1 MAQRQAVLADL
12 LEISFMKK
20 FYFVFAI
27 LLSLLLTSCSDKVMG
42 YSVVLWTVPE
52 HQIKSGD
59 IVPVYIKSNISH
71 VYVIGTESGEKVE
84 LALWQLTDPVKKSK
98 VKNVAARYAD
108 HASTYASVKL
118 DGLPCRAEPVNT
130 AKQVYRLRKGE
141 IIKILYKGE
150 GQKPMAGK
158 TALEGDWYRILTDDG
173 TLGWCFSYNL
183 NLYETDALG
192 QRVSGG
198 EIIEEAEADEHWD
211 TILSNAWYPDYF
223 RTMIDG
229 GNIDLSLMHPL
240 YKFTID
246 EENKKVS
253 LNTASIH
260 ESWDYDGFTKTDDN
274 EYSLNGISLKIIYR
288 RPNYIVLR
296 YTDSS
301 GKPQDL
307 NFVTISESVADIVN
321 AEKTR
326 RTQAYMQIWSH
337 GPIFSSSSY
346 GKIEFKEDGS
356 FKWNGFKLLVPSVI
370 DAGTKSS
377 GSASVKYS
385 LSKDLASSY
394 DGVLTMKFDGMS
406 REVNFLYKLENG
418 ALRFEDTTGAS
429 FSGSQI
435 KSRGVSPVIIY
446 LKK

>member
-1 MAQRQAVLADL
+1 MRKIFLPFVVLITL
-12 LEISFMKK
+12 F
-20 FYFVFAI
+20 
-27 LLSLLLTSCSDKVMG
+27 LTSCSDKIMG
-42 YSVVLWTVPE
+42 YSVVLWTIPE
-52 HQIKSGD
+52 QQIKSGD

-71 VYVIGTESGEKVE
+71 VYVIGTESGEKAE
-84 LALWQLTDPVKKSK
+84 LALWQLTEPVKKSK
-98 VKNVAARYAD
+98 IKAVAAKYAD
-108 HASTYASVKL
+108 NAATYASVKL

-141 IIKILYKGE
+141 VIKILYKGN
-150 GQKPMAGK
+150 GQAPMAGQ

-192 QRVSGG
+192 QRVGG
-198 EIIEEAEADEHWD
+198 AEIVEEEEDDGHWSV
-211 TILSNAWYPDYF
+211 IASNVWYPDYF

-229 GNIDLSLMHPL
+229 GNSDLGLIHPL

-246 EENKKVS
+246 EEGKKVS

-260 ESWDYDGFTKTDDN
+260 ESWDYDGFTMTDEN
-274 EYSLNGISLKIIYR
+274 EYTLNGISLKIIYR
-288 RPNYIVLR
+288 RANYIVLR

-307 NFVTISESVADIVN
+307 NFVTLSENITDIVN

-326 RTQAYMQIWSH
+326 RTQAYMQIYTH
-337 GPIFSSSSY
+337 GPIYSSSSY
-346 GKIEFKEDGS
+346 GKLEFKEDGS
-356 FKWNGFKLLVPSVI
+356 IRWTGFKLLVPSII
-370 DAGTKSS
+370 DAGTKST
-377 GSASVKYS
+377 GSAQVKYS
-385 LSKDLASSY
+385 LSKELASSY
-394 DGVLTMKFDGMS
+394 DGVLTMKLDGMNS
-406 REVNFLYKLENG
+406 EVNFLYKLDG
-418 ALRFEDTTGAS
+418 SALRLEDTTGAE
-429 FSGSQI
+429 FSGSQL

>member
-1 MAQRQAVLADL
+1 
-12 LEISFMKK
+12 
-20 FYFVFAI
+20 
-27 LLSLLLTSCSDKVMG
+27 MG
-42 YSVVLWTVPE
+42 YSVVLWTIPE
-52 HQIKSGD
+52 QQIKSGD

-71 VYVIGTESGEKVE
+71 VYVIGTESGEKAE
-84 LALWQLTDPVKKSK
+84 LALWQLTEPVKKSK
-98 VKNVAARYAD
+98 IKAVAAKYAD
-108 HASTYASVKL
+108 NAATYASVKL

-141 IIKILYKGE
+141 VIKILYKGN
-150 GQKPMAGK
+150 GQAPMAGQ

-192 QRVSGG
+192 QRVGG
-198 EIIEEAEADEHWD
+198 AEIVEEEEDDGHWSV
-211 TILSNAWYPDYF
+211 IASNVWYPDYF

-229 GNIDLSLMHPL
+229 GNIDLGLIHPL

-246 EENKKVS
+246 EDGKKVS

-260 ESWDYDGFTKTDDN
+260 ESWDYDGFTKTDEN
-274 EYSLNGISLKIIYR
+274 EYTLNGISLKIIYR
-288 RPNYIVLR
+288 RANYIVLR

-307 NFVTISESVADIVN
+307 NFVTLSENITDIVN

-326 RTQAYMQIWSH
+326 RTQAYMQIYTH
-337 GPIFSSSSY
+337 GPIYSSSSY
-346 GKIEFKEDGS
+346 GKLEFKEDGS
-356 FKWNGFKLLVPSVI
+356 IRWTGFKLLVPSII
-370 DAGTKSS
+370 DAGTKST
-377 GSASVKYS
+377 GSAQVKYS
-385 LSKDLASSY
+385 LSKELASSY
-394 DGVLTMKFDGMS
+394 DGVLTMKLDGMNS
-406 REVNFLYKLENG
+406 EVNFLYKLDG
-418 ALRFEDTTGAS
+418 SALRLEDTTGAE
-429 FSGSQI
+429 FSGSQL

>member
-1 MAQRQAVLADL
+1 
-12 LEISFMKK
+12 MKK
-20 FYFVFAI
+20 IYLVF
-27 LLSLLLTSCSDKVMG
+27 LFLFSLFLTSCSDKIMG

-52 HQIKSGD
+52 QQIKSGD

-71 VYVIGTESGEKVE
+71 VYVIGTASGEKIEV
-84 LALWQLTDPVKKSK
+84 ALWQLTEPVKKGK
-98 VKNVAARYAD
+98 VKNVAARYVENA
-108 HASTYASVKL
+108 ATYASVKL

-158 TALEGDWYRILTDDG
+158 TALEGDWYRVLTDDG
-173 TLGWCFSYNL
+173 TMGWCFSYNL
-183 NLYETDALG
+183 NLYETDSLG
-192 QRVSGG
+192 QRVGGG
-198 EIIEEAEADEHWD
+198 EIIEEQEADEHWNA
-211 TILSNAWYPDYF
+211 ILANVWYPDYF
-223 RTMIDG
+223 RTMIDS
-229 GNIDLSLMHPL
+229 GNIDLGLIHPL
-240 YKFTID
+240 YKFSID
-246 EENKKVS
+246 EEGKKVS
-253 LNTASIH
+253 LNTNVIH
-260 ESWDYDGFTKTDDN
+260 ESWDYAGYTKTDDN

-288 RPNYIVLR
+288 RGNYIVLR

-307 NFVTISESVADIVN
+307 NFVTISESIADIVN
-321 AEKTR
+321 AEKDR
-326 RTQAYMQIWSH
+326 RSQAYMQIWSH

-346 GKIEFKEDGS
+346 GKIDFNEDGS
-356 FKWNGFKLLVPSVI
+356 FRWTGFKLLVPSVI
-370 DAGTKSS
+370 DAGTKST

-385 LSKDLASSY
+385 LSKDLAASY

-406 REVNFLYKLENG
+406 REVNFLYKLEND
-418 ALRFEDTTGAS
+418 ALRLEDTTGANL
-429 FSGSQI
+429 SGSQL

>member
-1 MAQRQAVLADL
+1 
-12 LEISFMKK
+12 MKK
-20 FYFVFAI
+20 FYFSLIFI
-27 LLSLLLTSCSDKVMG
+27 LSLLLTSCSDKIMG

-52 HQIKSGD
+52 QQIKSGD

-71 VYVIGTESGEKVE
+71 VYVIGTASGEKIEV
-84 LALWQLTDPVKKSK
+84 ALWQLTDPVKKGK
-98 VKNVAARYAD
+98 VKNVAARYTENA
-108 HASTYASVKL
+108 ATYASVKL

-173 TLGWCFSYNL
+173 TMGWCFSYNL
-183 NLYETDALG
+183 NLYETDSLG
-192 QRVSGG
+192 QRVGGG
-198 EIIEEAEADEHWD
+198 EIFEEQEADEHWN
-211 TILSNAWYPDYF
+211 TILANVWYPDYF
-223 RTMIDG
+223 RTMIDS
-229 GNIDLSLMHPL
+229 GNIDLGLIHPL
-240 YKFTID
+240 YKFSID
-246 EENKKVS
+246 EEGKKVS
-253 LNTASIH
+253 LNTNVIH
-260 ESWDYDGFTKTDDN
+260 ESWDYDGYTKTDDN

-288 RPNYIVLR
+288 RGNYIVLR

-307 NFVTISESVADIVN
+307 NFVTISESIADIVN
-321 AEKTR
+321 AEKDR
-326 RTQAYMQIWSH
+326 RSQAYMQIWSH

-346 GKIEFKEDGS
+346 GKIDFNEDGS
-356 FKWNGFKLLVPSVI
+356 FRWTGFKLLVPSVI
-370 DAGTKSS
+370 DAGTKST

-385 LSKDLASSY
+385 LSKDLAASY

-418 ALRFEDTTGAS
+418 ALRLEDTTGANL
-429 FSGSQI
+429 SGSQL

-446 LKK
+446 MKK

>member
-1 MAQRQAVLADL
+1 MKK
-12 LEISFMKK
+12 ISF
-20 FYFVFAI
+20 VFI
-27 LLSLLLTSCSDKVMG
+27 LLFAFLFTSCGDKIMG
-42 YSVVLWTVPE
+42 YSVVLWTIPE
-52 HQIKSGD
+52 QQIKSGD

-71 VYVIGTESGEKVE
+71 VYVIGTEGGEKIEV
-84 LALWQLTDPVKKSK
+84 ALWQLTEPVKKGK

-108 HASTYASVKL
+108 NAATYASVKL

-229 GNIDLSLMHPL
+229 GNIDLGLIHPL
-240 YKFTID
+240 YKFYID
-246 EENKKVS
+246 EEEKKVS

-274 EYSLNGISLKIIYR
+274 EYTLNGISLKIIYR
-288 RPNYIVLR
+288 RANYIVLR

-307 NFVTISESVADIVN
+307 NFVTMSENIADIVN
-321 AEKTR
+321 AEKER
-326 RTQAYMQIWSH
+326 RTQAYMQIYTH

-346 GKIEFKEDGS
+346 GKLEFKEDGS
-356 FKWNGFKLLVPSVI
+356 FRWTGFKLLVPSII
-370 DAGTKSS
+370 DAGTKST
-377 GSASVKYS
+377 GSAQVKYS
-385 LSKDLASSY
+385 LSKELASSY
-394 DGVLTMKFDGMS
+394 DGVLTMKFDGMN
-406 REVNFLYKLENG
+406 REVNFLYKLDGG
-418 ALRFEDTTGAS
+418 ALRLEDTTGAE
-429 FSGSQI
+429 FSGNQI
-435 KSRGVSPVIIY
+435 KSRGVSPVIVY